1 MSEKKAKFSKILVP
15 IDGSDHSIKAAEY
28 AIDIARDNK
37 AQVIALTVIDIG
49 KVGYA
54 ASSFITSPMDGLN
67 ELQRKRKQAQE
78 WLDQI
83 GKMTAQKTTSTAN
96 NSDIIKF
103 TSQIEESMSVAGSI
117 VDYADNHNIDLIVVG
132 SRGISGFRKLLLGS
146 VASRIVTY
154 ASCPVLV
161 IK

>member
-1 MSEKKAKFSKILVP
+1 VSEKKAKFSKILVP

-37 AQVIALTVIDIG
+37 AQLLALIVLDIA

-83 GKMTAQKTTSTAN
+83 GKMTEQKTTSTAN

-103 TSQIEESMSVAGSI
+103 TSEIEESMSVAGSI

-132 SRGISGFRKLLLGS
+132 SRGISGFKKLLLGS

>member
-1 MSEKKAKFSKILVP
+1 MESEKKAKFSKILVA
-15 IDGSDHSIKAAEY
+15 IDGSDHSMKAAEY

-37 AQVIALTVIDIG
+37 SQLIALTVLDIA

-78 WLDQI
+78 WLEQVS
-83 GKMTAQKTTSTAN
+83 KMTAQKSTTAD
-96 NSDIIKF
+96 NSSIQF
-103 TSQIEESMSVAGSI
+103 TSQIEESMSIAGSI

>member
-1 MSEKKAKFSKILVP
+1 MNPLT
-15 IDGSDHSIKAAEY
+15 SIAVCY
-28 AIDIARDNK
+28 LTVLDIA
-37 AQVIALTVIDIG
+37 
-49 KVGYA
+49 KVGYT
-54 ASSFITSPMDGLN
+54 ASSFIASPMDGLN

-83 GKMTAQKTTSTAN
+83 GKMTARKTTSTAN

>member
-78 WLDQI
+78 WLDQVS
-83 GKMTAQKTTSTAN
+83 KMTTQKSTTAD
-96 NSDIIKF
+96 NSSIQF

>member
-1 MSEKKAKFSKILVP
+1 LESEKKAKFSKILVA
-15 IDGSDHSIKAAEY
+15 IDGSDHSMKAAEY

-37 AQVIALTVIDIG
+37 SQLIALTVLDIA

-54 ASSFITSPMDGLN
+54 ASSFITSPMYGLN

-78 WLDQI
+78 WLEQVS
-83 GKMTAQKTTSTAN
+83 KMTAQKSTTAD
-96 NSDIIKF
+96 NSSIQF
-103 TSQIEESMSVAGSI
+103 TSQIEESMSIAGSI

-146 VASRIVTY
+146 VASRVVTY

>member
-1 MSEKKAKFSKILVP
+1 LASEKKAKFPKILIA
-15 IDGSDHSIKAAEY
+15 IDGSDHSMKAAEY

-37 AQVIALTVIDIG
+37 AQLIALTVLDIT
-49 KVGYA
+49 KIGYA

-78 WLDQI
+78 WLDQV
-83 GKMTAQKTTSTAN
+83 GKMTAQKTTSADN
-96 NSDIIKF
+96 NSIQF

-117 VDYADNHNIDLIVVG
+117 VDYADNYNIDLIVVG
-132 SRGISGFRKLLLGS
+132 NRGISGFRKLLLGS
-146 VASRIVTY
+146 VASRVVTY